1 MKTNI
6 TKEQKLDFHNYFTLY
21 LEGNEPIFPA
31 YCELNELI
39 TKETDICDIFDHP
52 SDSIYDIVRHTDDYL
67 VVEGIKTT
75 KEIHDF
81 IQNDMERYLP
91 EESQCHQSSSSQEN
105 QSYQKVTE
113 I

>member
-21 LEGNEPIFPA
+21 LEGREPIFPA
-31 YCELNELI
+31 YCELNALV
-39 TKETDICDIFDHP
+39 TKQTDICEIFDHP
-52 SDSIYDIVRHTDDYL
+52 SDSVYDVVRHTNDYL

-81 IQNDMERYLP
+81 IQNDMEHYLP
-91 EESQCHQSSSSQEN
+91 
-105 QSYQKVTE
+105 
-113 I
+113 